1 MLALMGLRWT
11 PASLPS
17 PSVSLDSAPPAATS
31 SAPTNHEKV
40 SKLQLHMTKYILDYL
55 SLISCKLSKLHICKC
70 HFCTVILPGM
80 LFSSNRK
87 YFTTEKY
94 ISFSQA
100 LQNLCTQHHL
110 RISEPIKMLVLA
122 LFGLFGQC
130 ISSGTSHRFYNDKL
144 LQRKAIG
151 EMCTHGSGFS
161 TIAHNTITQIEYYT
175 WPLSFLTAK
184 MQSQGH
190 TFIRQ
195 I

>member
-1 MLALMGLRWT
+1 MSLLHCY
-11 PASLPS
+11 PAWHDLQFKY
-17 PSVSLDSAPPAATS
+17 
-31 SAPTNHEKV
+31 KV
-40 SKLQLHMTKYILDYL
+40 FY
-55 SLISCKLSKLHICKC
+55 
-70 HFCTVILPGM
+70 
-80 LFSSNRK
+80 NR
-87 YFTTEKY
+87 KY
-94 ISFSQA
+94 ISFFIKVP

-151 EMCTHGSGFS
+151 EMCTHGSRFS

-175 WPLSFLTAK
+175 WPFSVLTSK

-190 TFIRQ
+190 TFITK